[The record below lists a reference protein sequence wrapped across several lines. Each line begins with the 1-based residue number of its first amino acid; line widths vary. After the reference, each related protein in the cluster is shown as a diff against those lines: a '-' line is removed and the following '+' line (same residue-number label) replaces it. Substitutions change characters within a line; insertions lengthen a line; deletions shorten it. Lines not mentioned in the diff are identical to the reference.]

1 MPIWAIICVSLKIRG
16 EMMRIF
22 LYKIAKLK
30 RLNKIQTEKNYLTSS
45 KALILLFWPSETK
58 IQSKPFNDAMLQ
70 CIAYQNDVIAEAVF
84 ARLDIFVLNF
94 FIRTDKTESKLYPSE
109 LKV

>member
-30 RLNKIQTEKNYLTSS
+30 RLNKI
-45 KALILLFWPSETK
+45 
-58 IQSKPFNDAMLQ
+58 
-70 CIAYQNDVIAEAVF
+70 
-84 ARLDIFVLNF
+84 
-94 FIRTDKTESKLYPSE
+94 
-109 LKV
+109 